1 MATQIKDGHVSSWI
15 SRLTSVTPTGMLYS
29 AATAAAPARAKA
41 EASTARAS
49 ELIFDIIAVQLRLFD
64 FEV

>member
-1 MATQIKDGHVSSWI
+1 
-15 SRLTSVTPTGMLYS
+15 VTPTGMLYS

-64 FEV
+64 FGV